1 MCKGLAL
8 SSGSAVVFLALEILL
23 SFSSSCWGQA
33 QQLALS
39 PGCLLTAA
47 GGSVRGPGVA
57 EEGSSAP
64 QGVPTPL
71 PKEESMS
78 CRGDMGVTSLSNSLR
93 GLRSSGVPV

>member
-57 EEGSSAP
+57 EEVSSAP
-64 QGVPTPL
+64 RGVPHSPRKSPCPVEVTWVSLLFLTP
-71 PKEESMS
+71 
-78 CRGDMGVTSLSNSLR
+78 
-93 GLRSSGVPV
+93 